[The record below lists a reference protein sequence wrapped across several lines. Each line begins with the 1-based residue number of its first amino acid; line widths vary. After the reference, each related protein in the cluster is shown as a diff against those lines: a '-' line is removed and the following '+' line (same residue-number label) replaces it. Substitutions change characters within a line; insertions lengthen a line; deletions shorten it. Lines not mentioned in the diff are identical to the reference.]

1 MAVGNWK
8 RATGRQ
14 ELDNQMKEMQE
25 KMIYYRILEEYLQ
38 YMESNLENELEHL
51 KGFEK
56 ELNTMLIEY
65 GYVSEGEEVNIE
77 FSDDEVIVNDSAV
90 KDKHQKKY
98 LELHKKYFPRDDG
111 KFRYRSINQVNS
123 RARMKTRQIIPS
135 TINQF
140 LNT

>member
-1 MAVGNWK
+1 M
-8 RATGRQ
+8 
-14 ELDNQMKEMQE
+14 
-25 KMIYYRILEEYLQ
+25 
-38 YMESNLENELEHL
+38 ENELEHL